1 MRPLKITISAF
12 GPYADK
18 DVIDMSALGK
28 SGLYLITGDTGA
40 GKTTIFDAI
49 TYALYGAL
57 SGKNR
62 NPSMMRSKYALSQ
75 TPTFVELIFE
85 NKGKEYRVL
94 RSPEYERPA
103 KRGEGMITQSPVA
116 ELYLPNGNVVTKT
129 KEVTEKITEIIG
141 IDFERFVGIA
151 MIAQGDFLKLIM
163 ASTTE
168 RIEIFRKI
176 FKTDFYNN
184 LQNTLKQEAKKCKD
198 EYERLVLSINQY
210 ISGASCDETDVLNL
224 ELCKAKKGELTFS
237 DTVEIIE
244 KIYENDLKSEKQLS
258 SDLDKNE
265 KEQVK
270 LNNIITKANEALKAK
285 ENLKNDKIT
294 LENTKKQLENAKI
307 TLENEQ
313 KQAEKREILS
323 ENITKFKEKLKDYDE
338 LLKLE
343 NSLISLKNNQ
353 AKLDKTKENILKE
366 KTGILNSITAEK
378 SRLTELKSVETDCQK
393 QQAECEEYDKQKQKA
408 KDTYKIYK
416 EYLYAENDLKSKITA
431 YQKAADSVESLS
443 ADFERKNRLFLDEQA
458 GVLAQTLKEGE
469 KCPVCGSVSH
479 PFPAKISENAPSES
493 ELKIAKE
500 KLENARKI
508 SAEKSADCSA
518 AQGRAKELK
527 KQTDVAVF
535 SLLGECDFDKIKEKI
550 FEYCDD
556 LKLKSDKAQL
566 RLENLKALSLEK
578 QNIEKEIPNLENK
591 SLKAE
596 QDLAKLNQDI
606 AESSAEIKSAENM
619 AEQYR
624 KSLQYDTF
632 EKAQSALEK
641 MQKERDE
648 MQKSYD
654 TALQNFNDIKSEFDK
669 LSGSIT
675 ALESRLKNSEETDVS
690 NKVIRLDMLKKE
702 KSELMQRLDAVK
714 TRISVNKGVLKNIGL
729 KSKELKKAEQKRKTV
744 ASLSDTANGNL
755 GGKTKI
761 MLETY
766 VQMTYFD
773 RIIRRANTRLMIM
786 TGGQYELKRSEET
799 DFKRSQSGLELNVI
813 DHYNGSERSVKTLS
827 GGEAFKASLSL
838 ALGMSDEIMS
848 SAGGIGIDTMFVDE
862 GFGSLDDESLS
873 QAIGALM
880 SLSKSNRLVGII
892 SHVSELKEKIDKM
905 IVVRKEK
912 SGGSK
917 ATVII

>member
-12 GPYADK
+12 GPYAEK
-18 DVIDMSALGK
+18 EIIDMSALGK

-103 KRGEGMITQSPVA
+103 KRGEGLITQAPVA
-116 ELYLPNGNVVTKT
+116 ELFLPDGGVVTKT

-168 RIEIFRKI
+168 RIEIFRRI

-184 LQNTLKQEAKKCKD
+184 LQNNLKQEAKKYKD

-210 ISGASCDETDVLNL
+210 ISGASCDETNVLNL
-224 ELCKAKKGELTFS
+224 ELEKAKNGELTFS

-244 KIYENDLKSEKQLS
+244 KIYKNDLKSEKQLS
-258 SDLDKNE
+258 SDLEQNE
-265 KEQVK
+265 KEQEK
-270 LNNIITKANEALKAK
+270 LNSIITKSNEALKAK
-285 ENLKNDKIT
+285 EKLKNDKKL
-294 LENTKKQLENAKI
+294 LENTKNKLQNAKI

-313 KQAEKREILS
+313 NNLKIRENLN
-323 ENITKFKEKLKDYDE
+323 ENIAKFKEQLKDYDE

-343 NSLISLKNNQ
+343 NSLKDLKSNHKKLLENREKLLKGKDEFLKN
-353 AKLDKTKENILKE
+353 
-366 KTGILNSITAEK
+366 ITAKK
-378 SRLTELKSVETDCQK
+378 SRLEELKTVESDFRE
-393 QQAECEEYDKQKQKA
+393 QQIKCDDYDKLKQKA

-416 EYLYAENDLKSKITA
+416 EYLGAENDLQSKITE
-431 YQKAADSVESLS
+431 YKNAADLSEKLS
-443 ADFERKNRLFLDEQA
+443 ADFEIKNRLFLDEQA
-458 GVLAQTLKEGE
+458 GILALTLKDGE

-479 PFPAKISENAPSES
+479 PLPAKISKNAPSEN
-493 ELKIAKE
+493 ELKEAKTQ
-500 KLENARKI
+500 LENARKI
-508 SAEKSADCSA
+508 SEEKSADCSA
-518 AQGRAKELK
+518 AQGRVKELK
-527 KQTDVAVF
+527 KQTDIAAF
-535 SLLGECDFDKIKEKI
+535 SLLGECEFSEIKEKI
-550 FEYCDD
+550 FEYCDE
-556 LKLKSDKAQL
+556 LKLKSDEAQTKL
-566 RLENLKALSLEK
+566 KSLKALSIEK
-578 QNIEKEIPNLENK
+578 ENTEKEIPDLESNNLKN
-591 SLKAE
+591 E
-596 QDLAKLNQDI
+596 QYLTKINQDI
-606 AESSAEIKSAENM
+606 AECSAEIKTVENTT
-619 AEQYR
+619 EKYR
-624 KSLQYDTF
+624 KNLQYSTF
-632 EKAQSALEK
+632 EEAKAALAEIQNK
-641 MQKERDE
+641 RDIMQKA
-648 MQKSYD
+648 YD
-654 TALQNFNDIKSEFDK
+654 TALQSFNDVKSEFDK
-669 LSGSIT
+669 LSGSIKT
-675 ALESRLKNSEETDVS
+675 LESQVESKSETDVS
-690 NKVIRLDMLKKE
+690 QQIISLDVLKEEKTKLVQKLDVI
-702 KSELMQRLDAVK
+702 K
-714 TRISVNKGVLKNIGL
+714 TRISVNKGVLENISL
-729 KSKELKKAEQKRKTV
+729 KSKELKKAEQKHKTV
-744 ASLSDTANGNL
+744 VSLSDTANGNL
-755 GGKTKI
+755 SGKTKI

-773 RIIRRANTRLMIM
+773 RIIKRANTRLMIM
-786 TGGQYELKRSEET
+786 TGGQYELKRAEET

-813 DHYNGSERSVKTLS
+813 DHYNGSQRSVKTLS
-827 GGEAFKASLSL
+827 GGESFKASLSL

-880 SLSKSNRLVGII
+880 SLATSNRLVGII

-912 SGGSK
+912 SGGSS
-917 ATVII
+917 TQIII

>member
-12 GPYADK
+12 GPYAEK
-18 DVIDMSALGK
+18 EVIDMSVLGK

-75 TPTFVELIFE
+75 TPTFVELVFE

-103 KRGEGMITQSPVA
+103 KRGEGMITQAPVA
-116 ELYLPNGNVVTKT
+116 ELYLPNGNVITKT

-168 RIEIFRKI
+168 RIEIFRRI

-224 ELCKAKKGELTFS
+224 ELEKAKNGELTFS

-244 KIYENDLKSEKQLS
+244 KIYKNDLKSEKQLT
-258 SDLDKNE
+258 SDLEQNE
-265 KEQVK
+265 KEQEK
-270 LNNIITKANEALKAK
+270 LNSIITKSNEALKAK
-285 ENLKNDKIT
+285 EKLKNDKKE
-294 LENTKKQLENAKI
+294 LENTQKKLENAKKA
-307 TLENEQ
+307 LENEQ
-313 KQAEKREILS
+313 KQAENREVLS
-323 ENITKFKEKLKDYDE
+323 ENIAKFKEKLKDYDE
-338 LLKLE
+338 LSKLRNNLKD
-343 NSLISLKNNQ
+343 LKNNHI
-353 AKLDKTKENILKE
+353 KLLENKENLLKE
-366 KTGILNSITAEK
+366 KAENLK
-378 SRLTELKSVETDCQK
+378 EINAKKMRLEELKSVEADCRE
-393 QQAECEEYDKQKQKA
+393 QQIKCDEYDKQKQKA

-416 EYLYAENDLKSKITA
+416 EYLNAENDLKSKITE
-431 YQKAADSVESLS
+431 YQKAADSAEKLS

-458 GVLAQTLKEGE
+458 GILAKTLKDGE

-493 ELKIAKE
+493 ELKTAKMQ
-500 KLENARKI
+500 LEDARKL
-508 SAEKSADCSA
+508 SSEKSADCSA
-518 AQGRAKELK
+518 VRGRVKELK
-527 KQTDVAVF
+527 KQTDTAVF
-535 SLLGECDFDKIKEKI
+535 SLFGECDFALVKEKI
-550 FEYCDD
+550 FEYCDE
-556 LKLKSDKAQL
+556 LKLKSDEAQNIL
-566 RLENLKALSLEK
+566 NNLKVLNLEK
-578 QNIEKEIPNLENK
+578 QNTEKEIPTLESKNLK
-591 SLKAE
+591 SE
-596 QDLAKLNQDI
+596 QKLTELNQEI
-606 AESSAEIKSAENM
+606 ADCSAEIKSAENTV
-619 AEQYR
+619 EKYR
-624 KSLQYDTF
+624 KNLKFDTF
-632 EKAQSALEK
+632 EEAKSALSEL
-641 MQKERDE
+641 QKERDK
-648 MQKSYD
+648 MQEAYD
-654 TALQNFNDIKSEFDK
+654 TALKNFNNIKSEVDK
-669 LSGSIT
+669 LSGSIK
-675 ALESRLKNSEETDVS
+675 ALESQIKSEDETDVS
-690 NKVIRLDMLKKE
+690 EQVDMLDILKKD
-702 KSELMQRLDAVK
+702 KAQLMQRLDVIK
-714 TRISVNKGVLKNIGL
+714 TRISVNRGVLENISL
-729 KSKELKKAEQKRKTV
+729 KAKELKTAEQKHKTV
-744 ASLSDTANGNL
+744 VSLSDTANGNL
-755 GGKTKI
+755 SGKTKI

-786 TGGQYELKRSEET
+786 TGGQYELKRAEET

-813 DHYNGSERSVKTLS
+813 DHYNGSQRSVKTLS
-827 GGEAFKASLSL
+827 GGESFKASLSL

-917 ATVII
+917 VSVIV

>member
-1 MRPLKITISAF
+1 MRPLKITMSAF
-12 GPYADK
+12 GPYAEK
-18 DVIDMSALGK
+18 EIIDMSALGK

-103 KRGEGMITQSPVA
+103 KRGEGLITQAPVA
-116 ELYLPNGNVVTKT
+116 ELFLPDGGVVTKT

-184 LQNTLKQEAKKCKD
+184 LQNNLKQEAKKCKD

-210 ISGASCDETDVLNL
+210 INGALCDETDVLNL
-224 ELCKAKKGELTFS
+224 ELEKAKNGELTFS

-244 KIYENDLKSEKQLS
+244 RIYKNDLKSEEQLS
-258 SDLDKNE
+258 TVLEKNE
-265 KEQVK
+265 KEQE
-270 LNNIITKANEALKAK
+270 NINSIITKANEALKAK
-285 ENLKNDKIT
+285 EKLKNDKKL
-294 LENTKKQLENAKI
+294 LENTKNKLQNAKI

-313 KQAEKREILS
+313 NNLKIRENLN
-323 ENITKFKEKLKDYDE
+323 ENIAKFKEQLKDYDE

-343 NSLISLKNNQ
+343 NSLKDLKSNHKKLLENREKLLKGKDEFLKN
-353 AKLDKTKENILKE
+353 
-366 KTGILNSITAEK
+366 ITAKK
-378 SRLTELKSVETDCQK
+378 SRLEELKTVESDFRE
-393 QQAECEEYDKQKQKA
+393 QQIKCDDYDKLKQKA

-416 EYLYAENDLKSKITA
+416 EYLGAENDLQSKITE
-431 YQKAADSVESLS
+431 YKNAADLSEKLS
-443 ADFERKNRLFLDEQA
+443 ADFEIKNRLFLDEQA
-458 GVLAQTLKEGE
+458 GILALTLKDGE

-479 PFPAKISENAPSES
+479 PLPAKISKNAPSES
-493 ELKIAKE
+493 ELKEAKTQ
-500 KLENARKI
+500 LENARKI
-508 SAEKSADCSA
+508 SEEKSADCSA
-518 AQGRAKELK
+518 VRGRVKELK
-527 KQTDVAVF
+527 KQTDIAVF
-535 SLLGECDFDKIKEKI
+535 SLLGECEFSEIKEKI
-550 FEYCDD
+550 FEYCDE
-556 LKLKSDKAQL
+556 LKLKSDEAQTKL
-566 RLENLKALSLEK
+566 KSLKALSIEK
-578 QNIEKEIPNLENK
+578 ENTEKEIPDLESSNLKN
-591 SLKAE
+591 E
-596 QDLAKLNQDI
+596 QYLTKINQDI
-606 AESSAEIKSAENM
+606 AECSADIKTVENTTEKYRKNLQYSTFEEAKAALAEIQNK
-619 AEQYR
+619 R
-624 KSLQYDTF
+624 DI
-632 EKAQSALEK
+632 
-641 MQKERDE
+641 MQKA
-648 MQKSYD
+648 YD
-654 TALQNFNDIKSEFDK
+654 IALQSFNDVKSEFDK
-669 LSGSIT
+669 LSGSIKT
-675 ALESRLKNSEETDVS
+675 LESQVESKSETDVS
-690 NKVIRLDMLKKE
+690 QQIISLDVLKEEKTKLVQKLDVI
-702 KSELMQRLDAVK
+702 K
-714 TRISVNKGVLKNIGL
+714 TRISVNKGVLENISL
-729 KSKELKKAEQKRKTV
+729 KSKELKKAEQKHKTV
-744 ASLSDTANGNL
+744 VSLSDTANGNL
-755 GGKTKI
+755 SGKTKI

-773 RIIRRANTRLMIM
+773 RIIKRANTRLMIM
-786 TGGQYELKRSEET
+786 TGGQYELKRAEET

-813 DHYNGSERSVKTLS
+813 DHYNGSQRSVKTLS
-827 GGEAFKASLSL
+827 GGESFKASLSL

-880 SLSKSNRLVGII
+880 SLATSNRLVGII

-912 SGGSK
+912 SGGSS
-917 ATVII
+917 TQIII